1 MGGSFNGFLKPKPD
15 KRSNGKKYGAG
26 DKISIKDLKLP
37 VVPTVGLSSATT
49 SYEYSDIKF
58 DGDYMYDIVRYSST
72 AYVRKHFKSVDSRGY
87 DSFSQVL
94 APSFSLSP
102 STIGPIVIKKDS
114 QYIYCAMSNFIVKL
128 DKTTLAEIKRY
139 TAGYYIVDMRLSKDG
154 TYITA
159 LYNDSSNGTSI
170 SLRKLD
176 LDLNLISALTN
187 LPAWNFSDTF
197 IDDRLVYCYGYYAGT
212 FCIIDS
218 VDMSRHDI
226 PSALFSD
233 NTDYFPAMRSFVENG
248 YWFYMN
254 QGGVLSKIVY
264 DDIGF
269 AFSTVASIDLLSD
282 GLTYMFF
289 NYDKDNIFV
298 YQTSVG
304 GNKTN
309 VLIDKKTLSSITLAP
324 FSFTTSPD
332 NSDINFF
339 SNQINEYI
347 FRNTSTGTVYKTCFN
362 MEIKQ

>member
-72 AYVRKHFKSVDSRGY
+72 AYVRKHLKSVDSRGY

-128 DKTTLAEIKRY
+128 DKATLTEVKRY

-154 TYITA
+154 TYISA

-176 LDLNLISALTN
+176 LDLNLIAALTN
-187 LPAWNFSDTF
+187 LPSFNFSDTF
-197 IDDRLVYCYGYYAGT
+197 IDDRLVYCYGYYAGNN
-212 FCIIDS
+212 CIIDTLT
-218 VDMSRHDI
+218 MTRYEI
-226 PSALFSD
+226 NALFYD

-254 QGGVLSKIVY
+254 QGGILYKIVY
-264 DDIGF
+264 DDVSF
-269 AFSTVASIDLLSD
+269 AFSVVAQIDIWSD
-282 GLTYMFF
+282 VTYMFF
-289 NYDKDNIFV
+289 NYDKDNIFL

-324 FSFTTSPD
+324 FSFITSPD

-339 SNQINEYI
+339 SNEINEYI

-362 MEIKQ
+362 MEIR